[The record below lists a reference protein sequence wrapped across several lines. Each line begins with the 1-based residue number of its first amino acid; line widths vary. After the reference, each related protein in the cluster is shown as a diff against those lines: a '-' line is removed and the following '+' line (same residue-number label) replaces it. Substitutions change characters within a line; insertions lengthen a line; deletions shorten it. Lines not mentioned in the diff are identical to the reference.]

1 MIARDALPPA
11 ATKMASNHAATSAF
25 QEVTRQPRN
34 VTVKDKNQIVHAM
47 VKETKKKITGRA
59 ANGAPANQKHLVI
72 LASQEVLVVAPRVVP
87 ATRETISTRKVTANE
102 LKNLRKKKKKNYGR
116 SKNYFFD
123 YLIYSLATPHAKWKS
138 TREMR

>member
-87 ATRETISTRKVTANE
+87 ATQETISTRKVTAHE
-102 LKNLRKKKKKNYGR
+102 LK
-116 SKNYFFD
+116 
-123 YLIYSLATPHAKWKS
+123 I
-138 TREMR
+138 